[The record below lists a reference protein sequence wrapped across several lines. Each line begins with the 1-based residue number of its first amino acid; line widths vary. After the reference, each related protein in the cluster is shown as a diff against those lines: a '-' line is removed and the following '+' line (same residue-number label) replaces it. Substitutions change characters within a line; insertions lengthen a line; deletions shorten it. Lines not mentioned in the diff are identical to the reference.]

1 MIFLLVYS
9 WKRDH
14 DFAHVGA
21 YAYDYM
27 SISLLK
33 SDEFL
38 LVYSW
43 KRDHDFAHV
52 GAYAWLYEHIIIEKL
67 YYMPMAK
74 LSSIKDAFL

>member
-1 MIFLLVYS
+1 MIFYLYILESATMILLMWV
-9 WKRDH
+9 H
-14 DFAHVGA
+14 MHMT
-21 YAYDYM
+21 M
-27 SISLLK
+27 SISLLE